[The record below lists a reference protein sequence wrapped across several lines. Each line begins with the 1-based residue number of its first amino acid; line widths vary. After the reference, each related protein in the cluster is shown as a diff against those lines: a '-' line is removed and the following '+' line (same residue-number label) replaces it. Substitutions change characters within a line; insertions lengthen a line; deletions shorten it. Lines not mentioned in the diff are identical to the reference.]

1 MKVYDMLYSLI
12 LIFNLLGPM
21 GDFTFDFGKEKDG
34 QEWIIVNDGVMGGLS
49 RGKIEFTKNS
59 LVFSG
64 TVSLE
69 NNGGFT
75 SFRAPYAQYDL
86 SEYDKVEI
94 KYRSEGMDCAL
105 SFDQNSRFWRP
116 NHKMPIPAT
125 KNDWITLEANLYELS
140 EYQMGRMTG
149 GQMSESD
156 ARQTIRLGLITD
168 SKKAGSFSLEIDYIR
183 FYKSK

>member
-1 MKVYDMLYSLI
+1 
-12 LIFNLLGPM
+12 M
-21 GDFTFDFGKEKDG
+21 GDFTFDFGNGKNG
-34 QEWIIVNDGVMGGLS
+34 QEWRVVNDGVMGGLS
-49 RGKIEFTKNS
+49 RGKVEFTENS
-59 LVFSG
+59 FIFSG
-64 TVSLE
+64 SVSLE

-75 SFRAPYAQYDL
+75 SFRSPYGRYDL

-125 KNDWITLEANLYELS
+125 DNIWMTLTTNLYELS

-149 GQMSESD
+149 AQMSEND
-156 ARQTIRLGLITD
+156 ARQTNRLGLITD
-168 SKKAGSFSLEIDYIR
+168 SKKQGSFSLEIDYIKL
-183 FYKSK
+183 YKSK

>member
-1 MKVYDMLYSLI
+1 
-12 LIFNLLGPM
+12 M
-21 GDFTFDFGKEKDG
+21 GDFTFDFGNGKNG
-34 QEWIIVNDGVMGGLS
+34 QEWRVVNDGVMGGLS
-49 RGKIEFTKNS
+49 RGKVEFTENS
-59 LVFSG
+59 FIFSG
-64 TVSLE
+64 SVSLE

-75 SFRAPYAQYDL
+75 SFRSPYGRYDL

-125 KNDWITLEANLYELS
+125 DNIWMTLTTNLYELS

-149 GQMSESD
+149 AQMSEND

-168 SKKAGSFSLEIDYIR
+168 SKKQGSFSLEIDYIKL
-183 FYKSK
+183 YKSK